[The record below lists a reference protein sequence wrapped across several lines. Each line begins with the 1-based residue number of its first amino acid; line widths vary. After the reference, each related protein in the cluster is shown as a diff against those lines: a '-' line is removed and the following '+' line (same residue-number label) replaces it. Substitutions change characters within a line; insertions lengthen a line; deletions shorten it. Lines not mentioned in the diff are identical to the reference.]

1 MPEATPGNYGP
12 RDHPYTKLYWVVS
25 RPIITRM
32 ATAMSGNY
40 GVYGGFS
47 FINKQLE
54 TVQQEVQD
62 ALHEDSLHLGIAF
75 RLAICHSMRAG
86 DS

>member
-1 MPEATPGNYGP
+1 
-12 RDHPYTKLYWVVS
+12 
-25 RPIITRM
+25 M

-62 ALHEDSLHLGIAF
+62 ALHERTHSISALLSDWRFVTPCEQAIAKSTCF
-75 RLAICHSMRAG
+75 HMGVESVPKGG
-86 DS
+86 DD